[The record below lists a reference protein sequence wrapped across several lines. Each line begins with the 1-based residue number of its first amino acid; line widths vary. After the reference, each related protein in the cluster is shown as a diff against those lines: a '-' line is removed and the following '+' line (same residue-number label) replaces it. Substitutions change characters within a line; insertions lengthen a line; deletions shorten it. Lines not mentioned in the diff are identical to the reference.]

1 MGQCEVSQEF
11 KQSLI
16 KRLATTQCD
25 DDVCDDDV
33 SDDDDDDDDDDE
45 YQ

>member
-25 DDVCDDDV
+25 DDVG
-33 SDDDDDDDDDDE
+33 DDDDDDDE